1 MDLNLSNDIVE
12 SFRLFQGMQLEQ
24 YLAMSTEF
32 NFLLIDAK
40 GKVEEQQSML
50 RQLICQHIDL
60 DAYRK
65 EG

>member
-1 MDLNLSNDIVE
+1 MTLWSPFAFSRE
-12 SFRLFQGMQLEQ
+12 CSWSSTCHE
-24 YLAMSTEF
+24 STEF